1 MPNISVV
8 VIHGGEPFDSY
19 DEYLH
24 YLETRTVTAAHFN
37 PRSDWKARLPADLGS
52 GFKVFLPRM
61 PNGQN
66 AKFREWSIWLS
77 RLAPLLDEEVIFVG
91 ESLGGTFIAKELS
104 RQWFPRK
111 VLATILVAA
120 PFTDEGSPLSL
131 ATFKLPSSLE
141 PLGAQ
146 GGKIHIFH
154 SEDDPVIPRSH
165 AGMYQRALPGS
176 KVHLLE
182 RRGHFNI
189 ESFPEIVS
197 LIRVLARAYA

>member
-1 MPNISVV
+1 MPSISVV
-8 VIHGGEPFDSY
+8 VIHGGESFDSY

-24 YLETRTVTAAHFN
+24 YLETRTVTTAHFN
-37 PRSDWKARLPADLGS
+37 PRPDWKARLSTDIGP
-52 GFKVFLPRM
+52 GFRVFLPRM

-66 AKFREWSIWLS
+66 AKFREWSIWLN

-91 ESLGGTFIAKELS
+91 ESLGGIFIAKELAQQ
-104 RQWFPRK
+104 RFQKK
-111 VLATILVAA
+111 VVATILVAT
-120 PFTDEGSPLSL
+120 PYTDEGSPLSL

-141 PLGAQ
+141 LLGAQ

-182 RRGHFNI
+182 HHGHFNI
-189 ESFPEIVS
+189 ETFPEIVS